1 MKNSPYIGII
11 CTAGVIISVFTPWVY
26 VAPAGGVLTAMDTG
40 STNLGKPGILFL
52 FFGVWIAVNMWI
64 NRLWSKR
71 VNLALGALLMAW
83 MVRNYILFTHCEAG
97 ICPDKRWGLFLNVV
111 ACVGTFLA
119 ILFPPDDPQDVVADR
134 KS

>member
-11 CTAGVIISVFTPWVY
+11 FSVLVVISVFMPWVY
-26 VAPAGGVLTAMDTG
+26 VSSAGGRLTAMDTG
-40 STNLGKPGILFL
+40 TSNLGKPGILFL
-52 FFGVWIAVNMWI
+52 FFAVWIIVNMAI

-97 ICPDKRWGLFLNVV
+97 ICPDKRWGLYLNVL
-111 ACVGTFLA
+111 ACIGTFIS
-119 ILFPPDDPQDVVADR
+119 ILFPPDDPHHDKNA
-134 KS
+134 